1 MTWMKSIRIHA
12 HLYSQICQYEMDN
25 YRSDERKLVDVSLF
39 LFRMV
44 LHSQSNNIKPVDSV
58 QFTRTRNYCVAV
70 MSSRRALFLSL
81 QSPLDRAQSAKNKGN
96 KYFKAGKYENAIQ
109 CYTEAIA
116 LCPAEQKTDL
126 STFYQNRAAAYEQ
139 QVGET

>member
-1 MTWMKSIRIHA
+1 MFNCFYFTWYCT
-12 HLYSQICQYEMDN
+12 L
-25 YRSDERKLVDVSLF
+25 SLI
-39 LFRMV
+39 
-44 LHSQSNNIKPVDSV
+44 NIKPVDSV
-58 QFTRTRNYCVAV
+58 QFTCTRNYCVAV
-70 MSSRRALFLSL
+70 MSSRHALFLSL

-116 LCPAEQKTDL
+116 LCPTEQKTDL